1 MSFLKNLIIILFFFL
16 IILFSISNTALS
28 VIYIPIINYNI
39 ETPLFVIVLTSV
51 IICILITMII
61 SYEKIIILKF
71 KHFMQNKKITNK
83 N

>member
-1 MSFLKNLIIILFFFL
+1 MRFLKNLIIILFFFL
-16 IILFSISNTALS
+16 IILFSISNTQLS
-28 VIYIPIINYNI
+28 AIYIPIINYNI

-51 IICILITMII
+51 IIGILITMII